1 MRTIAVLLLAL
12 IVMTGCGHHE
22 NDETPIIAV
31 STGPQAW
38 LAEELL
44 PDSTASVIQLLPPGA
59 DPESYEPA
67 VGTLKQL
74 ARSKV
79 WLTMRTPGFEES
91 LEPKIRANFPNLAIT
106 DVSIG
111 IKRDLPHF
119 CNHDHHDH
127 GEHSNGNDAAET
139 HEGSDPH
146 LLSSIRNA
154 GLMASNMSAEFQ
166 RLFPDKADA
175 IKERET
181 KLLSKLKNLDDSI
194 AAALSDGHHSRAFLI
209 EHPSIGYFARDYGL
223 EQISLQEEGKE
234 STPTQ
239 TAMAL
244 DHAQAEGAK
253 VMFTEKEHPAATS
266 AELARQS
273 GIDIVEISLYSRDY
287 LEALRKITGAL

>member
-1 MRTIAVLLLAL
+1 MRVFTVLLLAL
-12 IVMTGCGHHE
+12 AIMTGCV
-22 NDETPIIAV
+22 NDKADRTPVIAV

-44 PDSTASVIQLLPPGA
+44 PDSTARIIQLLPPGA

-74 ARSKV
+74 AQAET

-106 DVSIG
+106 DVTVG

-119 CNHDHHDH
+119 CNHDHHGH
-127 GEHSNGNDAAET
+127 GAHVHESDAGDS

-154 GLMASNMSAEFQ
+154 QLMASNMSAEFQ
-166 RLFPDKADA
+166 RLFPNRADE
-175 IKERET
+175 IKERESA
-181 KLLSKLKNLDDSI
+181 LLSRLKNLDDSI
-194 AAALSDGHHSRAFLI
+194 ASALNDGNHSKAFLI
-209 EHPSIGYFARDYGL
+209 EHPSLGYFARDYGL
-223 EQISLQEEGKE
+223 EQISLQEGGKE

-239 TAMAL
+239 TAHAL
-244 DHAQAEGAK
+244 DHARAEGAK
-253 VMFTEKEHPAATS
+253 VMFTEKEHPASAS

-273 GIDIVEISLYSRDY
+273 GIKTVEISLYSRDY
-287 LEALRKITGAL
+287 LESLRKITGAL